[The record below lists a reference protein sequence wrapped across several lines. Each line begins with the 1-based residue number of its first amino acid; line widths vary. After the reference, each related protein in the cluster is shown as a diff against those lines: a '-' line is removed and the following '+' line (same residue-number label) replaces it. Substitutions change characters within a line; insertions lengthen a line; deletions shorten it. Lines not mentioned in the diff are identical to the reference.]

1 MLSLSPE
8 VIPQTAVGAVLDT
21 LDQTEAFAQ
30 SVRQAHTNLFSA
42 VQTAWGVRRTQ
53 PLPVR
58 VMPRSGVSV
67 PLDFRGPMEGPG
79 PEGPAL
85 SVP

>member
-30 SVRQAHTNLFSA
+30 SVHQAHTNLFSA

-58 VMPRSGVSV
+58 VTPRSGVSA
-67 PLDFRGPMEGPG
+67 PPDFRGPMEGP
-79 PEGPAL
+79 AL
-85 SVP
+85 SVA